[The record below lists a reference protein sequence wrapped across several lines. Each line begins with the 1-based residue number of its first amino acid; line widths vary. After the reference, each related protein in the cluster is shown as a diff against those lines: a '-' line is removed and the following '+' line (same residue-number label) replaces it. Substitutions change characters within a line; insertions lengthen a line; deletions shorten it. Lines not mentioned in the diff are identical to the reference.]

1 LQVYGLVQVGQ
12 RPIDGPDVETDAS
25 ERTAAIQAFGIA
37 KGFGGIQAL
46 EGVDFEAQYG
56 KVNVLLGENGAGKST
71 LMKILA
77 GEVAPDEGRILRN
90 GTEVRFHSPRDARAH
105 GVALIHQ
112 ELSVFPAMTVAD
124 NLFAGNERRRAGLVD
139 TRLQNDVASTILAR
153 LGQRIDPRAL
163 VNTLAVGQQQ
173 LVEIAKALSQ
183 DSRVLIMD
191 EPTSAL
197 SNAEVDALFG
207 VIRELTASGVAIIY
221 ISHRMDEIFRIG
233 DILTVFRDGRTVAS
247 APAADVDMGWIHAR
261 MLGSRQREALAR
273 AQPYRRRTQDGEAAP
288 ALEVRDL
295 SVADGKVD
303 RLCLDGVSFRLKRGE
318 VLGVFGLLGAG
329 KTELAKAIA
338 GHVPDYR
345 GTVRLGGRVLPDGVP
360 ARLRAGIAMVPEDR
374 GRDAVVR
381 TTTVADNMLLS
392 SFGAVARYGV
402 VSDRPVAGVV
412 SRMVGALGI
421 RIGSSEQLLISLSG
435 GNQQKA
441 IIARALLT
449 RPKVLILDEP
459 TRGIDV
465 GAKAEVY
472 AIMRKLADEGLAV
485 LFASSE
491 LPELMG
497 ATDRILVL
505 SRGRV
510 CGLFDTHAVSE
521 NQVLQASTA
530 TVTDAAHV

>member
-1 LQVYGLVQVGQ
+1 MM
-12 RPIDGPDVETDAS
+12 TAAS
-25 ERTAAIQAFGIA
+25 DRLEGSHAAAIQAIGIT
-37 KGFGGIQAL
+37 KGFGGIRAL
-46 EGVDFEAQYG
+46 ESVDFAAQYG

-77 GEVAPDEGRILRN
+77 GEIAPDEGRILRD
-90 GTEVRFHSPRDARAH
+90 GAEVRFHSPRDARAH

-124 NLFAGNERRRAGLVD
+124 NLFAGNERRRAGLAD
-139 TRLQNDVASTILAR
+139 TRMQNELAGQILAR

-163 VNTLAVGQQQ
+163 VSSLAVGQQQ

-183 DSRVLIMD
+183 NSRILIMD

-197 SNAEVDALFG
+197 SNAEVDALFA
-207 VIRELTASGVAIIY
+207 VIRDLLATGVAIIY

-233 DILTVFRDGRTVAS
+233 DVLTVFRDGRTVAT
-247 APAADVDMGWIHAR
+247 AAAVDVDMPWIHAK
-261 MLGSRQREALAR
+261 MLGSRQREALET
-273 AQPYRRRTQDGEAAP
+273 AQPRRRRAANAGAEP
-288 ALEVRDL
+288 ALAVSDL
-295 SVADGKVD
+295 SLADSKAD
-303 RLCLDGVSFRLKRGE
+303 RLCLDDVSFTLNRGE

-329 KTELAKAIA
+329 KTELAEAIA
-338 GHVPDYR
+338 GRRPDYR
-345 GTVRLGGRVLPDGVP
+345 GTVRIGGRRLTGGVP

-374 GRDAVVR
+374 GRDAVVP

-392 SFGAVARYGV
+392 SFGALARWGV
-402 VSDRPVAGVV
+402 LGAGRTTPTI
-412 SRMVGALGI
+412 SRMVASLGI
-421 RIGSSEQLLISLSG
+421 RLESSEQLLTSLSG
-435 GNQQKA
+435 GNQQKT

-449 RPKVLILDEP
+449 MPKVLILDEP

-472 AIMRKLADEGLAV
+472 AIIRDLADEGLAV

-510 CGLFDTHAVSE
+510 CGVFETAAVDE
-521 NQVLQASTA
+521 HEVLRAGTEARMES
-530 TVTDAAHV
+530 AHV

>member
-1 LQVYGLVQVGQ
+1 MAG
-12 RPIDGPDVETDAS
+12 TDDL
-25 ERTAAIQAFGIA
+25 ERDRTAAIQAIGIT
-37 KGFGGIQAL
+37 KGFGGIRAL
-46 EGVDFEAQYG
+46 EAVDFAARYG

-77 GEVAPDEGRILRN
+77 GEITPDEGRILRD
-90 GTEVRFHSPRDARAH
+90 GAEVRFHSPRDAQAH

-112 ELSVFPAMTVAD
+112 ELSVFPAMTVAE

-139 TRLQNDVASTILAR
+139 TRTQNEMAGKILAR
-153 LGQRIDPRAL
+153 LGQSIDPRAP
-163 VNTLAVGQQQ
+163 VSSLAVGQQQ

-183 DSRVLIMD
+183 NSRILIMD

-197 SNAEVDALFG
+197 SNAEVDALFA
-207 VIRELTASGVAIIY
+207 VIRDLLATGVAIIY

-233 DILTVFRDGRTVAS
+233 DILTVFRDGRTIAT
-247 APAADVDMGWIHAR
+247 AAAADVDMQWIHTK
-261 MLGSRQREALAR
+261 MLGSRQREALES
-273 AQPYRRRTQDGEAAP
+273 AQPRRMRVGNAEAES
-288 ALEVRDL
+288 ALEVSDL
-295 SVADGKVD
+295 SLADSKAD
-303 RLCLDGVSFRLKRGE
+303 RLCLESVSFTLKRGE

-329 KTELAKAIA
+329 KTELAEAIA
-338 GHVPDYR
+338 GHRPDYR
-345 GTVRLGGRVLPDGVP
+345 GHVRIDGRRLTGGVP

-374 GRDAVVR
+374 GRDAVVP

-392 SFGAVARYGV
+392 SFGALARWGV
-402 VSDRPVAGVV
+402 LGSGRTAPTV
-412 SRMVGALGI
+412 SRMVATLGI
-421 RIGSSEQLLISLSG
+421 RLGSSEQLLTSLSG
-435 GNQQKA
+435 GNQQKT

-449 RPKVLILDEP
+449 RPRVLILDEP

-472 AIMRKLADEGLAV
+472 AIIRDLADEGLAV

-510 CGLFDTHAVSE
+510 CGLFETAAVGE
-521 NQVLQASTA
+521 REVLQASTKA
-530 TVTDAAHV
+530 AMEAAHV

>member
-1 LQVYGLVQVGQ
+1 MTTAPDNAGE
-12 RPIDGPDVETDAS
+12 RPLH
-25 ERTAAIQAFGIA
+25 AAVQAFGIT
-37 KGFGGIQAL
+37 KGFGGIRAL
-46 EGVDFEAQYG
+46 EGVDFEAHYA

-77 GEVAPDEGRILRN
+77 GEITPDAGRILRD
-90 GTEVRFHSPRDARAH
+90 GVEVRFHSPRDAQAH

-112 ELSVFPAMTVAD
+112 ELSVFPTMTVAD

-139 TRLQNDVASTILAR
+139 ARRQNEVASRILAR

-163 VNTLAVGQQQ
+163 VSSLAVGQQQ

-207 VIRELTASGVAIIY
+207 VIRDLVATGVAIIY

-247 APAADVDMGWIHAR
+247 APAAEVDMGWIHAR
-261 MLGSRQREALAR
+261 MLGSRQRAALETVQPNRKHAPRAEA
-273 AQPYRRRTQDGEAAP
+273 GS
-288 ALEVRDL
+288 ALEVEGL
-295 SVADGKVD
+295 SVADGKAD
-303 RLCLDGVSFRLKRGE
+303 RLCLDDVSFTLKRGE

-329 KTELAKAIA
+329 KTELAEAIA
-338 GHVPDYR
+338 GHRADYR
-345 GTVRLGGRVLPDGVP
+345 GTVRLGGRVLSGGVP

-392 SFGAVARYGV
+392 SFGAVARSGMV
-402 VSDRPVAGVV
+402 DHGRVAATV
-412 SRMVGALGI
+412 SRMVASLGI
-421 RIGSSEQLLISLSG
+421 RVGSSEQLLTSLSG
-435 GNQQKA
+435 GNQQKT

-449 RPKVLILDEP
+449 KPNVLILDEP

-472 AIMRKLADEGLAV
+472 SIMRELADQGLAV

-497 ATDRILVL
+497 VTNRILVL

-510 CGLFDTHAVSE
+510 YGTFDTHAVSE
-521 NQVLQASTA
+521 NEILQASTTLVA
-530 TVTDAAHV
+530 DAAHV

>member
-1 LQVYGLVQVGQ
+1 MNIEAVPQGRNQA
-12 RPIDGPDVETDAS
+12 RGPACRSGVAV
-25 ERTAAIQAFGIA
+25 QAFGIT
-37 KGFGGIQAL
+37 KGFGGIRAL
-46 EGVDFEAQYG
+46 EGVDFEAYYG

-77 GEVAPDEGRILRN
+77 GEISPDEGRIICD
-90 GTEVRFHSPRDARAH
+90 GAEVRFHSPRDAQAH

-112 ELSVFPAMTVAD
+112 ELSVFPAMTVAE
-124 NLFAGNERRRAGLVD
+124 NLFAGNEKRRAGLVD
-139 TRLQNDVASTILAR
+139 TRLQNDVASKILAR
-153 LGQRIDPRAL
+153 LGQRIDPRCL
-163 VNTLAVGQQQ
+163 VGTLTVGQQQ
-173 LVEIAKALSQ
+173 LVEIAKALAQ
-183 DSRVLIMD
+183 DSRILIMD

-197 SNAEVDALFG
+197 SNAEVDALFD
-207 VIRELTASGVAIIY
+207 VIRDLLEAGVAIIY

-247 APAADVDMGWIHAR
+247 MPAADVDMAWIHGK
-261 MLGSRQREALAR
+261 MLGSRQREALEMT
-273 AQPYRRRTQDGEAAP
+273 QPRVERDDASDAIP
-288 ALEVRDL
+288 ALEVVDL

-303 RLCLDGVSFRLKRGE
+303 RLCLDRVSFKLKRAE

-329 KTELAKAIA
+329 KTELAEAIA
-338 GHVPDYR
+338 GHRSDYR
-345 GTVRLGGRVLPDGVP
+345 GSIRLAGETLAGSVAG
-360 ARLRAGIAMVPEDR
+360 RLRAGIAMVPEDR

-392 SFGAVARYGV
+392 SFGAVSRHGIVASERAAAAVARMIA
-402 VSDRPVAGVV
+402 SF
-412 SRMVGALGI
+412 GI
-421 RIGSSEQLLISLSG
+421 RVGSYEQPLISLSG
-435 GNQQKA
+435 GNQQKT

-449 RPKVLILDEP
+449 EPKVLILDEP

-472 AIMRKLADEGLAV
+472 AIIRNLADAGLAV

-497 ATDRILVL
+497 VTDRILVL

-510 CGLFDTHAVSE
+510 CGLFETRGVTE
-521 NQVLQASTA
+521 QEVLQASTQLG
-530 TVTDAAHV
+530 TDLAHV

>member
-1 LQVYGLVQVGQ
+1 MTGAADHH
-12 RPIDGPDVETDAS
+12 P
-25 ERTAAIQAFGIA
+25 AAIQAFGIT
-37 KGFGGIQAL
+37 KGFGGIRAL
-46 EGVDFEAQYG
+46 EGVDFEAQSG

-77 GEVAPDEGRILRN
+77 GEISPDEGRILRD
-90 GTEVRFHSPRDARAH
+90 GAEVRFHSPRDAQAH

-112 ELSVFPAMTVAD
+112 ELSVFPTMTVAD
-124 NLFAGNERRRAGLVD
+124 NLFAGNERRRAGLID
-139 TRLQNDVASTILAR
+139 TRRQNEVASAILAR
-153 LGQRIDPRAL
+153 LGQAIDPRAL
-163 VNTLAVGQQQ
+163 VSTLAVGQQQ

-183 DSRVLIMD
+183 NSRVLIMD

-207 VIRELTASGVAIIY
+207 VIRDLTAGGVAIIY

-233 DILTVFRDGRTVAS
+233 DNLTVFRDGRTVAS
-247 APAADVDMGWIHAR
+247 APAADVDMAWIHAR
-261 MLGSRQREALAR
+261 MLGSRQREALDTAK
-273 AQPYRRRTQDGEAAP
+273 PDRRRAEEIGEAP
-288 ALEVRDL
+288 ALEVSGL
-295 SVADGKVD
+295 SVADGKAD
-303 RLCLDGVSFRLKRGE
+303 RLCLDGVSFRLRRGE

-329 KTELAKAIA
+329 KTELAEAIA
-338 GHVPDYR
+338 GHLPDYK
-345 GTVRLGGRVLPDGVP
+345 GTVRLGGRVLTGGVP

-392 SFGAVARYGV
+392 SFGAVARGGV
-402 VSDRPVAGVV
+402 VNPGRVAGAV
-412 SRMVGALGI
+412 SRMVGSLGI
-421 RIGSSEQLLISLSG
+421 RVGSSEQLLISLSG
-435 GNQQKA
+435 GNQQKT

-472 AIMRKLADEGLAV
+472 AIMRKLAEEGLAV

-510 CGLFDTHAVSE
+510 CGVFETHAVSE
-521 NQVLQASTA
+521 NEVLQASTA
-530 TVTDAAHV
+530 TAMDAAHV